1 MSSDVQIRPD
11 FAALEAKVDPATR
24 GKLQKS
30 AREYEGVFMTQ
41 MMNIM
46 FENVDFSP
54 MAEGGSSAAA
64 DTYKGMLV
72 NEYGKAMSEK
82 GSGIGLADP
91 IYGALLQAQINS
103 QEQETK
109 K

>member
-1 MSSDVQIRPD
+1 MSAIQIPQNIP
-11 FAALEAKVDPATR
+11 ALEAQVDPSTR

-30 AREYEGVFMTQ
+30 AKEYEGVFMTQ

-54 MAEGGSSAAA
+54 MSEGSSAAA
-64 DTYKGMLV
+64 DTYKGMMV
-72 NEYGKAMSEK
+72 NEYGKSMAEN
-82 GSGIGLADP
+82 GAGIGLAEP

-103 QEQETK
+103 QQQETK

>member
-1 MSSDVQIRPD
+1 MTPEI
-11 FAALEAKVDPATR
+11 AALEAKVPQDIR
-24 GKLQKS
+24 QKLQHS

-46 FENVDFSP
+46 FQNIDLDPLSE
-54 MAEGGSSAAA
+54 GSSAAS

-72 NEYGKAMSEK
+72 TEYGKAMSMQ

-91 IYGALLQAQINS
+91 IYKSLLETQLRS
-103 QEQETK
+103 QEAQK
-109 K
+109 